1 MAFTLL
7 SFTIVASVTVAL
19 TIAWRLRNRKQSL
32 PVLVLAAVAG
42 GLATAGIFWVALV
55 GLFLVQVFEPWPLS
69 LHQGPDTVFSRACY
83 EEFLGEAQ
91 PADVTRVYCRKEWGF
106 GGDSIYSIRFAFR
119 APSTVQAIVERLE
132 LDPVPAAE
140 RDRVRY
146 LTGPGW
152 WPLQVELSHA
162 RDVYQRNGIEFF
174 WVDSESME
182 AFYQHANF

>member
-1 MAFTLL
+1 MSASLL
-7 SFTIVASVTVAL
+7 GTAIIVSTAVAS
-19 TIAWRLRNRKQSL
+19 TIAWSLRNRNQSL
-32 PVLVLAAVAG
+32 PVLILAAVAA
-42 GLATAGIFWVALV
+42 GLVTAGIIWVAFV

-69 LHQGPDTVFSRACY
+69 LRQGPDTAFSRACY
-83 EEFLGEAQ
+83 EEFLGETP

-119 APSTVQAIVERLE
+119 APSTVQAIVARLE
-132 LDPVPAAE
+132 LNPVPAAE

-146 LTGPGW
+146 LSGPGW

-182 AFYQHANF
+182 AFYQQANF